1 MGAGREGEGE
11 GTMTGLGAEVENAS
25 FFSESA
31 NPEWLVL
38 KSSKSLLVTV
48 VQSSMGMPNL
58 GKSPQRF

>member
-1 MGAGREGEGE
+1 
-11 GTMTGLGAEVENAS
+11 MTGLGAEVENAS

-31 NPEWLVL
+31 NLERLVL

-58 GKSPQRF
+58 GKSPQSF